1 MQHDRQAFISGL
13 GKGLVVAWGMLAGTS
28 SALAAPASPAQ
39 ATFATELQEVRST
52 SMNGREYLTIHING
66 DVGPASCRGS
76 VLKVDTTGVEQG
88 SPQER
93 LGSLALSAMLTS
105 DSVMITVPLTN
116 DQCVDGMPTLTNMYV
131 LRAGS

>member
-1 MQHDRQAFISGL
+1 MQYGRQAFIAGL
-13 GKGLVVAWGMLAGTS
+13 SVVLASVVGIGSVSAATS
-28 SALAAPASPAQ
+28 SPAQ

-66 DVGPASCRGS
+66 DVGPSSCRGN

-93 LGSLALSAMLTS
+93 IGSLAMSAMLTA
-105 DSVMITVPLTN
+105 DAVMITVPLTN

-131 LRAGS
+131 LRSRS